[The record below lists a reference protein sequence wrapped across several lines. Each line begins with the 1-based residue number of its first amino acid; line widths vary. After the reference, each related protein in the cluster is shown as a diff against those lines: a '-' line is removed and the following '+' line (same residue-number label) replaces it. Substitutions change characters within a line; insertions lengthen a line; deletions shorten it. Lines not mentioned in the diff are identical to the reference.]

1 MKILRSIG
9 VVGFLLLFSFSLS
22 AQKKYQSLLWEVSGN
37 GLTKPS
43 YLYGTMH
50 VSEKLVFQLG
60 DPFYDAIQ
68 NVDIVALELEP
79 EKWLAAMFDEN
90 GFGQMSNMRM
100 EDDEEGWEIAPPLQ
114 NAFKHP
120 NDLQE
125 KVKNILAFEPPLLNY
140 MLFRFEEYGS
150 SADFEENTWLDMYIY
165 QTGKKLGKKTI
176 GLETY
181 DQSTLYGQLARKAEL
196 NSKTKKSFDEKDRKK
211 LIELQ
216 SQIEPAY
223 RRQDLDLIDSISQNT
238 NSKSF
243 NDYILIERNKV
254 FVNTIDSVSKKG
266 ETIFAGMGC
275 AHLPGKDGVIEM
287 LRSMG
292 YTVKALDKGTR
303 DAKRRAKLDKLTFKR
318 TYSSFATNDQ
328 VVSFNAPTKVYPIGS
343 GTSGAGWLAMDIP
356 NGANFVFYRIKT
368 YGGSLKQDVNYI
380 SSSID
385 SILYESI
392 PGDIKSIKRGSYKGY
407 PSVDIVNVNRR
418 GDSQRRKII
427 CTPEEIF
434 IFKLSAG
441 GDKVS
446 KGFGNE
452 FFESINVN
460 YDLKIGD
467 NKRWISPDK
476 SVQANIPGVISYYV
490 SESEFSAS
498 SQLEVTSSHQASG
511 NYYSIYRIPESES
524 FYIDES
530 DYLNEYIAY
539 HFVEDGELD
548 VIEEKNA
555 SLDKHPSRFGKYRAK
570 NNDIIWAHFM
580 KHNLSN
586 YAFIVNVKDSVAAN
600 NFFESI
606 KLDLP
611 EYSNFYTYNDTLLH
625 FQMEIPYDLNKF
637 QKNSNYGFNWQ
648 SDDEVNEAE
657 GVRERIRIQPPF
669 SPESI
674 LVKMNRH
681 GKYYQEKDSTTFFK
695 NIEERLDKEGELILK
710 QKSLKKTPKGL
721 RMEYLATDTASTRA
735 IMYLVELH
743 NSTVYTLSTSIDTLD
758 GPSPFITKA
767 FNSFI
772 PKDTV
777 FTRSIFDDAG
787 AQFIADLY
795 STDSTTQKNAVQLV
809 DEVWIHER
817 NAEKLRQL
825 LKKLPSLEDKKEV
838 EEIKSSM
845 VMELWRDT
853 SKTNLDFL
861 QQEYYINAD
870 SATMQNR
877 ILQNLGWMNTK
888 DATLLMKKLM
898 LDEPPIGGKSVTSN
912 PLYTLKDSLELA
924 KLLFP
929 EAMSL
934 VSLQEYEDPT
944 YSILALLVDSSAV
957 SNTLVQP
964 YLNQVL
970 LEAKNELKRVN
981 GTEEKS
987 YNFNTT
993 PLINY
998 CRILQPSRSKP
1009 EVKAFFDKIYKSKK
1023 RQLLIDMMEFN
1034 VNHKISTPDSII
1046 EFIGKEK
1053 EYRLPLY
1060 ATLYD
1065 LKSTNLLKSDW
1076 ANTDSLVVLYAEKR
1090 YEGKYDNKGKVEKV
1104 ELLGEHIKTIKGK
1117 EYKAIYLKFKRKGE
1131 LDWRGTVFVIPND
1144 GSLWSPDVWEPS
1156 NTTVLDPGEN
1166 EQKELDRVYRQIV
1179 DAHRNN
1185 KSGDANIFSSYQGW
1199 E

>member
-1 MKILRSIG
+1 MKILRLIG
-9 VVGFLLLFSFSLS
+9 VVGFLLLFSFSLV

-79 EKWLAAMFDEN
+79 ERWLAAMFDEN

-100 EDDEEGWEIAPPLQ
+100 DDEDEGWEIAPPLQ

-196 NSKTKKSFDEKDRKK
+196 NSKTRKSFDEKDRKK

-318 TYSSFATNDQ
+318 TYSSFQTQDQ

-343 GTSGAGWLAMDIP
+343 GTAGAGWLAMDIP

-368 YGGSLKQDVNYI
+368 YGGSLKHDVNYI

-385 SILYESI
+385 SILYEAI
-392 PGDIKSIKRGSYKGY
+392 PGDIKSIKRGTYKGH

-427 CTPEEIF
+427 YTPEEIF

-441 GDKVS
+441 GDKVI

-460 YDLKIGD
+460 YDLKNGD
-467 NKRWISPDK
+467 NKIWISPDK
-476 SVQANIPGVISYYV
+476 SVQVKIPGDITYYV
-490 SESEFSAS
+490 SESEMSAS

-511 NYYSIYRIPESES
+511 NYYSVYRIPETES
-524 FYIDES
+524 FYIDET

-539 HFVEDGELD
+539 HFVEDGELE

-555 SLDKHPSRFGKYRAK
+555 SLDNHPSRFGKYRAK
-570 NNDIIWAHFM
+570 NNDVIWAHFM

-586 YAFIVNVKDSVAAN
+586 YAFMVNVKDSVAAN
-600 NFFESI
+600 NFFDSI

-611 EYSNFYTYNDTLLH
+611 QYNEFFTYNDTLLH
-625 FQMEIPYDLNKF
+625 FLMEIPYDLNKF

-669 SPESI
+669 SPEHI

-681 GKYYQEKDSTTFFK
+681 GKYYQEKDSTTFFQ

-710 QKSLKKTPKGL
+710 QKSMRKTPKGI

-743 NSTVYTLSTSIDTLD
+743 NSTLYTLSTSIDTLD

-767 FNSFI
+767 YASFT
-772 PKDTV
+772 PKDSV

-795 STDSTTQKNAVQLV
+795 SADSTTQKNAVQLV

-825 LKKLPSLEDKKEV
+825 LKKLPALEDKKEV

-898 LDEPPIGGKSVTSN
+898 LDEPPIGGKSVTAN
-912 PLYTLKDSLELA
+912 PLYTLKDSIELA

-944 YSILALLVDSSAV
+944 YSILAMLVDSAAI

-981 GTEEKS
+981 GTEERS

-1023 RQLLIDMMEFN
+1023 RQLLIDITEFN
-1034 VNHKISTPDSII
+1034 INHKINTPDSII

-1053 EYRLPLY
+1053 EYRLPLFS
-1060 ATLYD
+1060 TLYD
-1065 LKSTNLLKSDW
+1065 LKSTDLLKSDW
-1076 ANTDSLVVLYAEKR
+1076 ANTDSLVVLYTEKR

-1104 ELLGEHIKTIKGK
+1104 ELLGEYVRTIKGK

>member
-1 MKILRSIG
+1 
-9 VVGFLLLFSFSLS
+9 
-22 AQKKYQSLLWEVSGN
+22 
-37 GLTKPS
+37 
-43 YLYGTMH
+43 MH

-79 EKWLAAMFDEN
+79 ERWLAAMFDEN

-100 EDDEEGWEIAPPLQ
+100 DDEDEGWEIAPPLQ

-196 NSKTKKSFDEKDRKK
+196 NSKTRKSFDEKDRKK

-318 TYSSFATNDQ
+318 TYSSFQTQDQ

-343 GTSGAGWLAMDIP
+343 GTAGAGWLAMDIP

-368 YGGSLKQDVNYI
+368 YGGSLKHDVNYI

-385 SILYESI
+385 SILYEAI
-392 PGDIKSIKRGSYKGY
+392 PGDIKSIKRGTYKGH

-427 CTPEEIF
+427 YTPEEIF

-441 GDKVS
+441 GDKVI

-460 YDLKIGD
+460 YDLKNGD
-467 NKRWISPDK
+467 NKIWISPDK
-476 SVQANIPGVISYYV
+476 SVQVKIPGDITYYV
-490 SESEFSAS
+490 SESEMSAS

-511 NYYSIYRIPESES
+511 NYYSVYRIPETES
-524 FYIDES
+524 FYIDET

-539 HFVEDGELD
+539 HFVEDGELE

-555 SLDKHPSRFGKYRAK
+555 SLDNHPSRFGKYRAK
-570 NNDIIWAHFM
+570 NNDVIWAHFM

-586 YAFIVNVKDSVAAN
+586 YAFMVNVKDSVAAN
-600 NFFESI
+600 NFFDSI

-611 EYSNFYTYNDTLLH
+611 QYNEFFTYNDTLLH
-625 FQMEIPYDLNKF
+625 FLMEIPYDLNKF

-669 SPESI
+669 SPEHI

-681 GKYYQEKDSTTFFK
+681 GKYYQEKDSTTFFQ

-710 QKSLKKTPKGL
+710 QKSMRKTPKGI

-743 NSTVYTLSTSIDTLD
+743 NSTLYTLSTSIDTLD

-767 FNSFI
+767 YASFT
-772 PKDTV
+772 PKDSV

-795 STDSTTQKNAVQLV
+795 SADSTTQKNAVQLV

-825 LKKLPSLEDKKEV
+825 LKKLPALEDKKEV

-898 LDEPPIGGKSVTSN
+898 LDEPPIGGKSVTAN
-912 PLYTLKDSLELA
+912 PLYTLKDSIELA

-944 YSILALLVDSSAV
+944 YSILAMLVDSAAI

-981 GTEEKS
+981 GTEERS

-1023 RQLLIDMMEFN
+1023 RQLLIDITEFN
-1034 VNHKISTPDSII
+1034 INHKINTPDSII

-1053 EYRLPLY
+1053 EYRLPLFS
-1060 ATLYD
+1060 TLYD
-1065 LKSTNLLKSDW
+1065 LKSTDLLKSDW
-1076 ANTDSLVVLYAEKR
+1076 ANTDSLVVLYTEKR

-1104 ELLGEHIKTIKGK
+1104 ELLGEYVRTIKGK